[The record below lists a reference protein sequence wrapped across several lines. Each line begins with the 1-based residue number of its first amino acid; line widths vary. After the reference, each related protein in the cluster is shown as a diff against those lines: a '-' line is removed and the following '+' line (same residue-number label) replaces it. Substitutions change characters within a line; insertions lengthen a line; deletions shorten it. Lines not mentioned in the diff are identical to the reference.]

1 MTTAVSSIVEDCIG
15 DYIDGRWDRID
26 ALQQQ
31 QPSVSMTE
39 ARPSL
44 VDLLAWMSPGRVLAI
59 APQTIPAE
67 IANLASSQQA
77 LISSCRGQLLQA
89 LASLTMG
96 EASQAQS
103 TTAALCASLSMLL
116 DDGNPELTP
125 ALVVLRLSGPVR
137 LCRSLRFFQLGRSH
151 QLAGDL
157 PKRMT
162 MVLGMHRSGT
172 SALSGLLQAAGLQA
186 PRDVL
191 GASAGNPMGYWESR
205 RLVGL
210 TDRFLSSLGCSW
222 SQLFRASR
230 CWMQDETTMEWVSEY
245 LKAMAQCFD
254 NDQHIVLKDPR
265 LCLLLSPLCS
275 AWIGGD
281 VEVDYLLMLRSP
293 IEVIASLT
301 AIHPVRPLDAL
312 CLWIASVLHSER
324 QTRHLPRRLIS
335 FPELLRKP
343 QDVLSRCRNFFGASV
358 DLVNDD
364 PALTMIDASLHRHK
378 ALQAREQVLSESPQL
393 EQLLDFAD
401 LVHDSVMHVD
411 QPNGMEKLD
420 GLNQV
425 WSWKLSELFPL
436 AVD

>member
-1 MTTAVSSIVEDCIG
+1 MTTVVSSIADDCISE
-15 DYIDGRWDRID
+15 YIDGRWDRID

-31 QPSVSMTE
+31 QPSKAMAE
-39 ARPSL
+39 ARPSV

-59 APQTIPAE
+59 GPHTIPAE
-67 IANLASSQQA
+67 TAGLSSPQQL

-89 LASLTMG
+89 LAALAMG
-96 EASQAQS
+96 EASLAKAA
-103 TTAALCASLSMLL
+103 TTAMCASLSTLL
-116 DDGNPELTP
+116 DDGSPELTR
-125 ALVVLRLSGPVR
+125 ALVVLRLAGPAR
-137 LCRSLRFFQLGRSH
+137 LLRSLRFFQLGRVH

-191 GASAGNPMGYWESR
+191 GASAGNPLGYWESR

-222 SQLFRASR
+222 SQLFRAPR
-230 CWMQDETTMEWVSEY
+230 CWMQDEATTEWVAEY

-254 NDQHIVLKDPR
+254 HDQHIVLKDPR

-281 VEVDYLLMLRSP
+281 VGVDYLLMLRSP

-301 AIHPVRPLDAL
+301 AIHPIRPLDAL

-343 QDVLSRCRNFFGASV
+343 QDVLFRCRNFLGASV
-358 DLVNDD
+358 DSINDD
-364 PALTMIDASLHRHK
+364 PALTMIDVSLHRHK
-378 ALQAREQVLSESPQL
+378 ALQVREHILSESPQL

-401 LVHDSVMHVD
+401 LVHDAVMRVD
-411 QPNGMEKLD
+411 QSNGMERLD

-425 WSWKLSELFPL
+425 WSWKRSELL
-436 AVD
+436 RLNVD